1 MPIVPMRVAASVV
14 VGGLAGLTAVGVGQP
29 APDFAHATELY
40 NAAETAMT
48 EQRYADAIRDYAAA
62 YDITKDPVLFYKLG
76 SANERAGN
84 CQAAL
89 TYYAGYL
96 KEAKPTD
103 RFKVLTEAHIRACG
117 GDPAALE
124 AAGSGSGSGSAGG
137 SGSAAPGDSDAGSG
151 SGSALPPMTLTRHG
165 TNASWLLVG
174 GAIAFVTVGGVLA
187 YSAGSS
193 EQDIKDLY
201 AGLGGRVPA
210 WNAATQKRYQDLVDE
225 GHRYQHLS
233 WAAFGVGIGLGA
245 AAAYLFYRH
254 PTSET
259 TLHVAP
265 AVSPHTA
272 GVTARVR
279 F

>member
-1 MPIVPMRVAASVV
+1 MRVTASVI

-29 APDFAHATELY
+29 GPDFAHATELY

-48 EQRYADAIRDYAAA
+48 EQRYGDAIRDYAAA
-62 YDITKDPVLFYKLG
+62 YEITKDPVLFYKLG

-124 AAGSGSGSGSAGG
+124 SAGSGAGSGAAAG
-137 SGSAAPGDSDAGSG
+137 SGSAAPAAGSDAGSG
-151 SGSALPPMTLTRHG
+151 SAILPPVTLTRHG
-165 TNASWLLVG
+165 TNAAWLLVG
-174 GAIAFVTVGGVLA
+174 GSIALVTVGGVLA

-201 AGLGGRVPA
+201 AGLGGRVPT
-210 WNAATQKRYQDLVDE
+210 WNAETQKRYQDLVDE

-254 PTSET
+254 PTTET

-265 AVSPHTA
+265 AVSPHAA
-272 GVTARVR
+272 GVTARFR